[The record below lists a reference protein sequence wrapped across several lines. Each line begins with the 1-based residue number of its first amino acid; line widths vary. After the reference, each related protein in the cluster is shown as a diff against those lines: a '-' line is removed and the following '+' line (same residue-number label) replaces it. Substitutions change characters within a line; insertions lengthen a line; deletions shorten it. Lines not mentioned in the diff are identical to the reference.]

1 VPRGWLAALV
11 VGGLI
16 GSMRRYDGAACG
28 YLLLAL
34 RDPAGFCPLGRGRC
48 PQESAPEGNAGGL
61 PVSRP
66 QGHAP
71 DSPHWQLGFWRPCWR
86 DAFKASERQQAP
98 TVRQV
103 HPAPTPLSPPP
114 PGGAGGDERGG
125 FEIRCGARAT
135 LGSASHPSSP
145 SASSALALI
154 GPPDAAGKP
163 SGKSQAPLYPYNNLL
178 PVAAPRA

>member
-1 VPRGWLAALV
+1 
-11 VGGLI
+11 
-16 GSMRRYDGAACG
+16 MRRYDGAACG

-103 HPAPTPLSPPP
+103 HPAPTPLSPPLP
-114 PGGAGGDERGG
+114 EVPEGTNGADSKSVVVHAQPWVPRPTPL
-125 FEIRCGARAT
+125 RLPLLLRW
-135 LGSASHPSSP
+135 PSS
-145 SASSALALI
+145 
-154 GPPDAAGKP
+154 
-163 SGKSQAPLYPYNNLL
+163 APLMQRGSPAASRRRRCIHTTIYSLWL
-178 PVAAPRA
+178 PLGLDFS